1 MSYSVRSCWISSPWQ
16 CGGSSPPSLPVV
28 TPSVSQWPGCW
39 GVVGEP
45 SASALSPSSSTSSSS
60 WCSTLT
66 SGQPSSSPGV
76 VPASPPVSSS
86 TASTGLVSGEGVRL
100 SLSTPAVRSESVVMM
115 TSWVGPG
122 LVVAMDTLGL
132 SAVGGLAMAGRGG
145 RGDGGRTWLSG
156 TGCSTSVRVVGLT
169 ARAGQPLPVVLASSL
184 SSTGV
189 LHSPGEATALRSLP
203 STLTSPLLLL
213 KPVSWGGEL
222 FLAGEGGSG
231 VTCSSVFSWL
241 VGLLTCVATEH
252 VATGLT

>member
-1 MSYSVRSCWISSPWQ
+1 M
-16 CGGSSPPSLPVV
+16 
-28 TPSVSQWPGCW
+28 
-39 GVVGEP
+39 GEP
-45 SASALSPSSSTSSSS
+45 SVSALSPSSSTSSSS

-76 VPASPPVSSS
+76 VPAGPPVSS

-100 SLSTPAVRSESVVMM
+100 SLFTPAVRSESVVMM

-145 RGDGGRTWLSG
+145 RGDGGRTWLSV

-189 LHSPGEATALRSLP
+189 LRSSGEATALRSLP

-213 KPVSWGGEL
+213 KPVSRGGEL

-231 VTCSSVFSWL
+231 VTCSSIFSWL